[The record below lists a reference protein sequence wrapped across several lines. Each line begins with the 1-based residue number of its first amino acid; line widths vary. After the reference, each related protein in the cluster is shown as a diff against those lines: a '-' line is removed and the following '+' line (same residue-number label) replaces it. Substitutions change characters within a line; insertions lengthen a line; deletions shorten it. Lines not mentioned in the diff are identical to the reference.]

1 MWQDVDFNFESYS
14 EKVIF
19 DHRHLYDVLEKAT
32 TKKVIAR
39 SQWRGMSCQS
49 TEDFQNS
56 EIILYCITMV
66 DMQHYTFVQVHKMQ
80 TESEP

>member
-39 SQWRGMSCQS
+39 SSWRGMSCQS
-49 TEDFQNS
+49 TEDF
-56 EIILYCITMV
+56 
-66 DMQHYTFVQVHKMQ
+66 
-80 TESEP
+80 